1 MLQADRRAA
10 IVLAAALFLS
20 VPLMPLELW
29 VVKLLIDR
37 IQAWAAGE
45 PIGPIVAIA
54 AGLAALLAVGN
65 IALGAPAPIAATRL
79 MEAGTLEEQ
88 RLLLSKTSR
97 LPLASLESPA
107 VKDMRERA
115 IQASLYGMYD
125 SVVTLLQS
133 LLRFAVLLA
142 VLAAY
147 GEWLPA
153 AAVVVAALL
162 HAAVSGRAAESM
174 ESLSREQASGRRLL
188 RHYAGLLT
196 KREAA
201 KEVRLFG
208 LGPELMRRWSALYA
222 PLSRERQRAF
232 RGSEL
237 RKAVPEL
244 ATALLG
250 GLLVALLVLMP
261 GAEARSAGDFA
272 LLLLV
277 LTMLTSELPGLSMQG
292 AAVRAQRMR
301 WADFAAYM
309 SLEEDRNAALP
320 SAPAPLDRTRSGE
333 GAADGGGRA
342 KVRKSVRSGSPSSHP
357 TGKRKHQ
364 SGWLP
369 GHPTEKLWH
378 QSGSPSSQSA
388 GKLRHESGSPP
399 GHPTGKLQ
407 LEARGLRFRY
417 PGAASDTLEHVSLT
431 IPPGCRAALVGENG
445 SGKSTLVKLL
455 TGLYAPGEGTIVW
468 NDVES
473 RCTGCKPSPVS
484 TAAVFQDFTRLY
496 LTLRDNVAIGR
507 LEALKQDAVLQSALR
522 ASGSRMRELDAQLG
536 AAFGGTEPSGGEWQ
550 KIATAR
556 AMLREADF
564 VFFDE
569 PTAALDPEAEKEAF
583 ELFLRATEGK
593 SALLV
598 THRLGAARLAELILV
613 LKDGR
618 LAEQGTHDELMR
630 QNGEYSRMFRQQASW
645 YTAKGGPI

>member
-10 IVLAAALFLS
+10 IVFAAALFLS

-37 IQAWAAGE
+37 IQAWTAGE

-54 AGLAALLAVGN
+54 AGLAALLALGN

-115 IQASLYGMYD
+115 MQASLYGMYD
-125 SVVTLLQS
+125 SAVTLLQS

-153 AAVVVAALL
+153 AAVVAGALL

-232 RGSEL
+232 RRSEL
-237 RKAVPEL
+237 RKAAPEL

-277 LTMLTSELPGLSMQG
+277 LTMLASELPGLAMQG

-301 WADFAAYM
+301 WADFAVYM
-309 SLEEDRNAALP
+309 SLEEDRNAALSP
-320 SAPAPLDRTRSGE
+320 APAPPDCTSSGE

-342 KVRKSVRSGSPSSHP
+342 EARKPVR
-357 TGKRKHQ
+357 
-364 SGWLP
+364 
-369 GHPTEKLWH
+369 
-378 QSGSPSSQSA
+378 
-388 GKLRHESGSPP
+388 SGSPP
-399 GHPTGKLQ
+399 GHPAGKLRHQSGSPPGHPAGKLRHQNGPPSSHPTSKLQ
-407 LEARGLRFRY
+407 LEVRGLRFRY

-455 TGLYAPGEGTIVW
+455 TGLYAPDEGTIVW

-473 RCTGCKPSPVS
+473 RCTGSKSSPVS

-522 ASGSRMRELDAQLG
+522 ASGSRLRELDAQLG
-536 AAFGGTEPSGGEWQ
+536 AVFGGTEPSGGEWQ

-583 ELFLRATEGK
+583 ELFLRSTEGK

-618 LAEQGTHDELMR
+618 LAERGTHDELMR
-630 QNGEYSRMFRQQASW
+630 QNGEYSRMFRLQASW

>member
-10 IVLAAALFLS
+10 IALAAALFLA

-29 VVKLLIDR
+29 VVKWLIDR
-37 IQAWAAGE
+37 IQGWSVGE

-54 AGLAALLAVGN
+54 AGLATLLALGS
-65 IALGAPAPIAATRL
+65 IAIGAPAPMAATRL

-88 RLLLSKTSR
+88 RLMLSKTSR

-115 IQASLYGMYD
+115 MQASLYGMYN

-133 LLRFAVLLA
+133 LLRFAVLVA
-142 VLAAY
+142 ALAAY

-153 AAVVVAALL
+153 AAIVAAALL
-162 HAAVSGRAAESM
+162 QAAVSGRAAEST
-174 ESLSREQASGRRLL
+174 ESLSREQAAGRRLL
-188 RHYAGLLT
+188 SHYAALLT

-208 LGPELMRRWSALYA
+208 LGPELMGRWTAVSAQLA
-222 PLSRERQRAF
+222 QERQRAT
-232 RGSEL
+232 RRSEL
-237 RKAVPEL
+237 RKAAPEL
-244 ATALLG
+244 ANALLG
-250 GLLVALLVLMP
+250 GLLAALLVLMP
-261 GAEARSAGDFA
+261 GAEARSGGDFA
-272 LLLLV
+272 LLMLV
-277 LTMLTSELPGLSMQG
+277 LAMLVSELPGLAMQG
-292 AAVRAQRMR
+292 AAVRTQRMR

-309 SLEEDRNAALP
+309 SLEEDRNAALSP
-320 SAPAPLDRTRSGE
+320 ALAPPNRTHRGE
-333 GAADGGGRA
+333 GAAAGDGQAEARI
-342 KVRKSVRSGSPSSHP
+342 SVRSSTP
-357 TGKRKHQ
+357 
-364 SGWLP
+364 P
-369 GHPTEKLWH
+369 GYP
-378 QSGSPSSQSA
+378 A
-388 GKLRHESGSPP
+388 GNQRPRSGSPP
-399 GHPTGKLQ
+399 GYPSGNLR

-417 PGAASDTLEHVSLT
+417 PGAASDALQHVSLT

-445 SGKSTLVKLL
+445 SGKTTLVKLL
-455 TGLYAPGEGTIVW
+455 AGLYTPDEGMIVW
-468 NDVES
+468 YDAASERKS
-473 RCTGCKPSPVS
+473 SMPFPSS
-484 TAAVFQDFTRLY
+484 AAAVFQDFTRLY

-507 LEALKQDAVLQSALR
+507 LEALKQDAALQSALR
-522 ASGSRMRELDAQLG
+522 ASGSRLRELDAQLG
-536 AAFGGTEPSGGEWQ
+536 AAFGGMEPSGGEWQ

-556 AMLREADF
+556 AMLREAEF

-645 YTAKGGPI
+645 YTAKGEPI

>member
-277 LTMLTSELPGLSMQG
+277 LTMLASELPGLSMQG

-309 SLEEDRNAALP
+309 SLEEDRNAAFSP
-320 SAPAPLDRTRSGE
+320 APALPDRTRRGE

-342 KVRKSVRSGSPSSHP
+342 KVRKSVRSGSSGYP
-357 TGKRKHQ
+357 TGKLRY
-364 SGWLP
+364 
-369 GHPTEKLWH
+369 E
-378 QSGSPSSQSA
+378 SGSLSGQSA
-388 GKLRHESGSPP
+388 GNLQHQNGPP
-399 GHPTGKLQ
+399 SSHPTGKLQ

-618 LAEQGTHDELMR
+618 LAEQGTHDDLMR